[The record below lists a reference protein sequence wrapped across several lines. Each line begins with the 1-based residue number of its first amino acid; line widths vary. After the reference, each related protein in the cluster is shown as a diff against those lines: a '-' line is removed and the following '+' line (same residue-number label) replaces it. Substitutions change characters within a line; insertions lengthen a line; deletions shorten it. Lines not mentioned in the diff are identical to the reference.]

1 MRVPSVAGPLA
12 RGVLVVVSAWRDVQ
26 EGARA
31 DLLVL
36 PGICR
41 VDVKTL
47 ADSFL
52 LRFVNDPAVELH
64 SLPAGE
70 VQSFHLTSA
79 PTDGPALQV
88 FDQQHAAFR
97 AVAAGRTIDV
107 SVIVGI
113 MHLRDHGIARVSA
126 QAILSDA

>member
-1 MRVPSVAGPLA
+1 
-12 RGVLVVVSAWRDVQ
+12 VVVSAWRDVH

-31 DLLVL
+31 DLLSL

-41 VDVKTL
+41 VDVKPL

-52 LRFVNDPAVELH
+52 VRFVNDPSVELRN
-64 SLPAGE
+64 LPAGE

-97 AVAAGRTIDV
+97 AIVADRTVDV
-107 SVIVGI
+107 SLILGI
-113 MHLRDHGIARVSA
+113 MHLRDYGIARVSA
-126 QAILSDA
+126 QAILADA

>member
-1 MRVPSVAGPLA
+1 
-12 RGVLVVVSAWRDVQ
+12 VVVSAWRDVQ

-41 VDVKTL
+41 VDVKPL

-52 LRFVNDPAVELH
+52 VRFVNDPSVELRN
-64 SLPAGE
+64 LPAGE

-97 AVAAGRTIDV
+97 AIVADRTVDV
-107 SVIVGI
+107 SLILGI
-113 MHLRDHGIARVSA
+113 MHLRDYGIARVSA
-126 QAILSDA
+126 QAILADA